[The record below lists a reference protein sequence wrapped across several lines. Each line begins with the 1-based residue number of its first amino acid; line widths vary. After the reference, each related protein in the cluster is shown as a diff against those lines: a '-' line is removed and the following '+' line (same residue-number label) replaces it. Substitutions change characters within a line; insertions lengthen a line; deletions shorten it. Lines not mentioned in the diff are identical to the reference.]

1 MDMPGD
7 RFYDEDTT
15 TQAQASFGWGLE
27 DIGMQIADMAGSGK
41 ETTYSMGDDAPI
53 ACLSRRPHVLYNYFK
68 QRFAQVTNPPID
80 PLREG
85 VVMSLAMTL
94 GKKESIYETTEAGA
108 RIIHLES
115 PVLNSVEMEEIRSF
129 AEEDNGGFEQ
139 ATISTRYDISSG
151 AEGIRQAME
160 DLCDTVVEEVRD
172 GVEVI
177 VLSNYAVDQLHTT
190 TNSSW
195 RR

>member
-1 MDMPGD
+1 
-7 RFYDEDTT
+7 
-15 TQAQASFGWGLE
+15 
-27 DIGMQIADMAGSGK
+27 
-41 ETTYSMGDDAPI
+41 
-53 ACLSRRPHVLYNYFK
+53 
-68 QRFAQVTNPPID
+68 
-80 PLREG
+80 
-85 VVMSLAMTL
+85 MSLGMTL

-177 VLSNYAVDQLHTT
+177 VLSDYDVDQLHTT

-195 RR
+195 RRAPSPH